1 MGCAILSIAFC
12 ILMVLHGDESY
23 IRFCYGWC
31 DRWERRWLL
40 DFIMHTFEE
49 IRLSLAIFANDYVD
63 VWAKVVDDLMLVGFE
78 VFEGDEVH
86 C

>member
-1 MGCAILSIAFC
+1 
-12 ILMVLHGDESY
+12 
-23 IRFCYGWC
+23 
-31 DRWERRWLL
+31 
-40 DFIMHTFEE
+40 MHTFEE